1 MRVCSLR
8 WYAGAVSDDTGSATE
23 LVAGLF
29 LLSTAAAAY
38 EITPSSVLS
47 LIQESLGVSA
57 TAAGGLISVM
67 YGTSVLLSLPAG
79 ALLDRVDPRKVV
91 AVAGVA
97 LAVAGG
103 WGYVAASAGS
113 YFLLLLSRVLGGACY
128 VVVWN
133 AGANLAGSA
142 VSPARRATAVGV
154 FTASA
159 PVGFALGLFG
169 APLVAGA
176 AGWPAALPAFAT
188 VGLLGVVVF
197 LFGARGRSLGVDTE
211 TPDRAAFGRLFRN
224 RTVWLL
230 STLCFLG
237 FSLYLFLNSWLPSY
251 LAEDLGLPL
260 AVSGLLSALFPA
272 VGIVA
277 RAASGA
283 LSDRLFG
290 GLRRPVVVGAFLVAA
305 PGIAGFV
312 FATSVPAVIAL
323 LVVVGYAV
331 QTTLGLLFTYVAEV
345 VDPVVRSTAVALMTS
360 MGLLGAFLAPLVA
373 GAIIET
379 AGYTPAFLV
388 AGAVGVV
395 GIVVAW
401 LTPEVT
407 DVNPA

>member
-1 MRVCSLR
+1 M
-8 WYAGAVSDDTGSATE
+8 SDDTGSAVG

-47 LIQESLGVSA
+47 LIQDSLGVSA
-57 TAAGGLISVM
+57 TAAGALISIM

-79 ALLDRVDPRKVV
+79 ALLDRAGPRKVV
-91 AVAGVA
+91 TIAGVA
-97 LAVAGG
+97 LALAGA
-103 WGYVAASAGS
+103 WGYLAATAGS
-113 YFLLLLSRVLGGACY
+113 YLLLLLSRVLGGACY

-142 VSPARRATAVGV
+142 VSPKNRATAVGV

-169 APLVAGA
+169 APIVAGA
-176 AGWPAALPAFAT
+176 AGGPAALPAFAT
-188 VGLLGVVVF
+188 IGLLGVAVF

-211 TPDRAAFGRLFRN
+211 TPDRAAFVRLFRD

-230 STLCFLG
+230 STLCFLA

-251 LAEDLGLPL
+251 LSEGLGLPL
-260 AVSGLLSALFPA
+260 AASGLLSALFPA

-277 RAASGA
+277 RAGSGA

-305 PGIAGFV
+305 PGVAGFV
-312 FATSVPAVIAL
+312 FASGVPAIIAL
-323 LVVVGYAV
+323 LVIVGYAV
-331 QTTLGLLFTYVAEV
+331 QTTLGLLYTYIAEV
-345 VDPVVRSTAVALMTS
+345 VDPAVRSTAVALMTS
-360 MGLLGAFLAPLVA
+360 MGLLGAFSAPLVA
-373 GAIIET
+373 GVIIET
-379 AGYTPAFLV
+379 AGYAPAFLV

-395 GIVVAW
+395 GIFVAW
-401 LTPEVT
+401 LTPEAA
-407 DVNPA
+407 DVKPA